1 MTEPT
6 PKLSGMYRFTSIA
19 RPIDPAYLTNRA
31 LLIVLPLLML
41 LSAGIAALYDIG
53 GGPLSAAIS
62 GALVAFAAWALT
74 RELAPDYNA
83 AAFVAL
89 ALAWIANVALGTTQ
103 VLLVFVALLLVR
115 LVNRSTG
122 PQWRVLDT
130 LGVFGFCVW
139 AAVNT
144 QQPLILVVAA
154 AAFTLD
160 ATLKD
165 PVRWHYFAAA
175 ACVAAFS
182 WLLLGDVRL
191 LASDLA
197 GQDWALIAAF
207 AGGVVLAVAASPEP
221 VSYCDTSPDRLD
233 RVRVN
238 AGLIIGS
245 LAAVQ
250 TVLTNGRAAWLE
262 TPIWV
267 CMAAVLLAFAA
278 RKGNRRAGATRST
291 TKIE

>member
-31 LLIVLPLLML
+31 LLVVLPLLML
-41 LSAGIAALYDIG
+41 LNAGLASPYDIG
-53 GGPLSAAIS
+53 SGPMSAALN

-89 ALAWIANVALGTTQ
+89 VLAWIANVTLGTTQ

-122 PQWRVLDT
+122 PRWRVLDT
-130 LGVFGFCVW
+130 LGVLGFCIW

-154 AAFTLD
+154 GAFTLD
-160 ATLKD
+160 AALRD
-165 PVRWHYFAAA
+165 PLRRHYIAAA
-175 ACVAAFS
+175 VC
-182 WLLLGDVRL
+182 
-191 LASDLA
+191 
-197 GQDWALIAAF
+197 IAAF
-207 AGGVVLAVAASPEP
+207 AWMLLSDVRLTAGDLIAWDWGLVGVIAGGIALIVARSPDP

-238 AGLIIGS
+238 AGLITGW
-245 LAAVQ
+245 LLAVQ
-250 TVLTNGRAAWLE
+250 SLITNGRSAWLE

-267 CMAAVLLAFAA
+267 CMVAVLFSFAA
-278 RKGNRRAGATRST
+278 RMAKRRAGTSPST
-291 TKIE
+291 TMIE

>member
-19 RPIDPAYLTNRA
+19 RPIDPAYLSNRA

-41 LSAGIAALYDIG
+41 LNAGLASIYDIG
-53 GGPLSAAIS
+53 SAPLSAALS

-74 RELAPDYNA
+74 RELVPDYNA

-89 ALAWIANVALGTTQ
+89 ALAWVANVALGTTQ

-122 PQWRVLDT
+122 PRWRVLDT

-139 AAVNT
+139 AALNT
-144 QQPLILVVAA
+144 QQPLILVAAA

-160 ATLKD
+160 ATLKN
-165 PVRWHYFAAA
+165 PLRRHYFAAA
-175 ACVAAFS
+175 ACIAAFT
-182 WLLLGDVRL
+182 WLLLGDMRL

-197 GQDWALIAAF
+197 GQDWAVIAAF
-207 AGGVVLAVAASPEP
+207 AGGVILVVATSLEP

-250 TVLTNGRAAWLE
+250 ALLTNGGAAWLE

-267 CMAAVLLAFAA
+267 CMAAVLFAFAA
-278 RKGNRRAGATRST
+278 RKANRRAGATQST
-291 TKIE
+291 TTIE